1 MTKTVVNVP
10 ASVRARLLRRAKEL
24 PEDFSLLLQR
34 YAAERFL
41 YRLSQTPHRSHF
53 VLKGAMLFAV
63 WDHSLYR
70 STRDLDL
77 GGFGAGDGPLLA
89 TAIRTISAIAYPDDG
104 IEFLTAGIQVDPIRD
119 ASEEVGHRVR
129 LQAVLDGA
137 QIRLQIDVGYGDAI
151 GRVVE
156 VDYPTLLD
164 TPAPR
169 IQAYSREA
177 VVAEKLHAMV
187 AHGSNNTRFKDF
199 FDLKRLAERFEFDR
213 ITLADAIRMTFERR
227 RMAIPAE
234 DPIALTKAF
243 WRPADRPGQLRAFG
257 RRARIEVGTTTGEE
271 ILVML
276 QSFLL
281 PVLDDLRRRDAA
293 KGTWPPGGPW
303 R

>member
-41 YRLSQTPHRSHF
+41 YRLSQTPQRSHF

-77 GGFGAGDGPLLA
+77 AGFGAGDGRLLA
-89 TAIRTISAIAYPDDG
+89 TAIRTISAIACPDDG

-119 ASEEVGHRVR
+119 ASEEV
-129 LQAVLDGA
+129 A
-137 QIRLQIDVGYGDAI
+137 
-151 GRVVE
+151 
-156 VDYPTLLD
+156 
-164 TPAPR
+164 
-169 IQAYSREA
+169 
-177 VVAEKLHAMV
+177 
-187 AHGSNNTRFKDF
+187 
-199 FDLKRLAERFEFDR
+199 
-213 ITLADAIRMTFERR
+213 
-227 RMAIPAE
+227 
-234 DPIALTKAF
+234 
-243 WRPADRPGQLRAFG
+243 
-257 RRARIEVGTTTGEE
+257 TTGEE
-271 ILVML
+271 ILVAL

-281 PVLDDLRRRDAA
+281 PILDDLRRGDAA
-293 KGTWPPGGPW
+293 KSTWPPGGPW